1 MANAFKL
8 KTKTGGST
16 LADTA
21 ITVYTTPADTTTI
34 CLGLNISNILAS
46 NVVVDVLVENYD
58 GDNIYIIKDVLVEN
72 GSALEVMTGNKLVL
86 ETSDVLKVTSN
97 AANSI
102 DCSLSIME
110 QT

>member
-1 MANAFKL
+1 
-8 KTKTGGST
+8 
-16 LADTA
+16 
-21 ITVYTTPADTTTI
+21 
-34 CLGLNISNILAS
+34 
-46 NVVVDVLVENYD
+46 
-58 GDNIYIIKDVLVEN
+58 KDVLVEN

-97 AANSI
+97 ATNSI